1 MKKFWKEFFQRGM
14 VAAWG
19 GPIILAIVYWILGLT
34 EVVATLDV
42 NQVVLGVVTSTIM
55 AFVAAG
61 ITAVYQVEKLPLMHA
76 IVLHGLVLY
85 IDYLGLYLLN
95 GWLANGIVPFLVF
108 TAIFVVGYAIVWLIV
123 AFVIKR
129 NADQLNQKINTAKN

>member
-34 EVVATLDV
+34 DVVKTLDV

-123 AFVIKR
+123 TFVIKR
-129 NADQLNQKINTAKN
+129 NANQLNQKLKSNN

>member
-108 TAIFVVGYAIVWLIV
+108 TAIFVVGYAIVWMIV

-129 NADQLNQKINTAKN
+129 NANQLNQKLKANN